1 MITTLTPPVVTALT
15 AGVLI
20 IVQMILLLLVVMQRR
35 RNGQSLGDGGNEDV
49 LRAARRHGNF
59 AENAAI
65 FIATAA
71 LCEML
76 GAGRQSMEIMCGIFL
91 AGRLSHAIGLSMKKT
106 VNPFRVL
113 GIAATVGVCAVL
125 GVRLVMLAWPSIG

>member
-1 MITTLTPPVVTALT
+1 MHAIPAPPVISALT

-20 IVQMILLLLVVMQRR
+20 IVQMLLVLLVVMQRR
-35 RNGQSLGDGGNEDV
+35 KNKTSLGDGNPDV

-65 FIATAA
+65 FVVAAA
-71 LCEML
+71 LLEML
-76 GAGRQSMEIMCGIFL
+76 GAERQGMEILCGIFV
-91 AGRLSHAIGLSMKKT
+91 AGRLSHAIGLSMKET

-113 GIAATVGVCAVL
+113 GIVATVGVGVVL
-125 GVRLVMLAWPSIG
+125 GVRLVMVAWPMLT